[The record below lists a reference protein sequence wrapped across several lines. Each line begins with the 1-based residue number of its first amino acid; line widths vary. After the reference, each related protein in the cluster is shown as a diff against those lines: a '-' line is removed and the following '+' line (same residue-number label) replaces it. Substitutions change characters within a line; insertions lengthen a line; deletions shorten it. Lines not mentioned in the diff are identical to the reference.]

1 MKLMK
6 HPSLTNP
13 EGRKLLGQDAC
24 CARPLLVRCTKTVP
38 LPQTDRQ
45 PGRQAQT
52 ETETERERD
61 VHMAMQTSK
70 VYRHFDML
78 EC

>member
-52 ETETERERD
+52 ETETERERCTYGYAN
-61 VHMAMQTSK
+61 VQGLPAFR
-70 VYRHFDML
+70 YA
-78 EC
+78 